1 MNIPAILIV
10 NYPNSI
16 WALTGDSYDGLE
28 WLDESPKPTEAE
40 LQSQWADVQYQVSYD
55 AVTVARQ
62 TAYSAVGGSDGIF
75 FKYQRGEA
83 TEQEWLDA
91 VTAINDANP
100 YPVKAKK

>member
-1 MNIPAILIV
+1 MNISQILIT
-10 NYPNSI
+10 NYSGKE
-16 WALTGDSYDGLE
+16 WALTGADYSGLE

-83 TEQEWLDA
+83 TKQEWLDA

-100 YPVKAKK
+100 YPVK